1 MQYQGLSAKD
11 ARFKIETELME
22 KGFLQDVKKHK
33 QQVGHCY
40 RSGEVIEP
48 YLSTQWFVRMKP
60 LADKALK
67 ALENGEL
74 KFYPKKWEN
83 TYKYWLSNI
92 RDWCIS
98 RQLVWGHRIPV
109 WYNVDTSELIVSDTD
124 PSLDEKNMGKRFV
137 QDPDVLDTWFSSWLW
152 PFSSLGW
159 PNVDVDFK
167 NYYPTNTLI
176 TAYDIIFFGLQEW

>member
-1 MQYQGLSAKD
+1 VDSAFGTGALKVTPAHDPNDFEISKRHNISKVNILTQDGKLNKNVPLQYQGLSVRD

-22 KGFLQDVKKHK
+22 KGFLQDVKKHR

-40 RSGEVIEP
+40 RSGKVVEP
-48 YLSTQWFVRMKP
+48 YLSTQWFIRMKP
-60 LADKALK
+60 LAEKALN
-67 ALENGEL
+67 ALESGDL
-74 KFYPKKWEN
+74 RFYPKKWEN

-124 PSLDEKNMGKRFV
+124 PSLDE
-137 QDPDVLDTWFSSWLW
+137 
-152 PFSSLGW
+152 
-159 PNVDVDFK
+159 
-167 NYYPTNTLI
+167 
-176 TAYDIIFFGLQEW
+176 